1 MNTRHPSDSQV
12 RQDALAS
19 AHQALTQK
27 DLSRALTEV
36 EALLTHHPDWAP
48 AVHLAGLV
56 ARALGDASRA
66 EDLMRRSLELPGVT
80 AQARAEYAH
89 NLGNLLRG
97 AGYPAAAESAYRL
110 SLAHGELPQA
120 RLGLARSLIE
130 LERPDDALDVLRSID
145 SESSN
150 VTVALLRA
158 EALAQAGERR
168 EALEALT
175 LVSDVAANRSSY
187 WISLGARLASLGRF
201 EDAETALL
209 PLLNT
214 PDAPAA
220 ILALGEVRVMCRE
233 WDRALAILRDGVRQ
247 FPRDVQIHSRYASLA
262 WMMGETRQ
270 FAEPLR
276 RELAARPTESALRLT
291 LASALA
297 NAGQHDESE
306 RLLREGHTL
315 RPNDPHFTA
324 LLALRCAE
332 TERTEEAQRWIGQA
346 LTIAP
351 EFELVREQAAI
362 VALTALRS
370 DEALTHTR
378 WLIEQRPSGQLA
390 WALHGVALRI
400 AGDSDW
406 KRLAEPTLVCRT
418 TQLSTPAGFSSLAE
432 FNRALA
438 DVLRKRHTVATHP
451 LVNSVRN
458 GTQVEILPDAE
469 TDPLL
474 RTFLELLR
482 GPIEA
487 FAREMPDD
495 ATHPLFRRTESDFRL
510 SGCWTVRLRGGSGR
524 HVSHIHPRGWL
535 SSAYYV
541 SVPDSL
547 AQDSSRGGWLNF
559 GRPPYPIAG
568 LEPTG
573 WVKPMEGTLALFPSY
588 QWHGVEPFSGGGE
601 RLSIA
606 FDVIPRPQ
614 R

>member
-1 MNTRHPSDSQV
+1 MNTRSASDLRS

-27 DLSRALTEV
+27 DLPRALTEV
-36 EALLTHHPDWAP
+36 EALLARHPEWAP
-48 AVHLAGLV
+48 AVHLAGLI

-80 AQARAEYAH
+80 PQAKAEYAH
-89 NLGNLLRG
+89 NLGNLLRS

-110 SLAHGELPQA
+110 SLAHGEMPQA
-120 RLGLARSLIE
+120 RLGLARTLIE
-130 LERPDDALDVLRSID
+130 LERPDDALGILRGLSAD
-145 SESSN
+145 S
-150 VTVALLRA
+150 TPLTATLLRA
-158 EALAQAGERR
+158 EALAQAGERP
-168 EALEALT
+168 EALEVLT
-175 LVSDVAANRSSY
+175 RVGEVAATRSSY
-187 WISLGARLASLGRF
+187 WVSLGARLASLGRF
-201 EDAETALL
+201 EEAETALL

-214 PDAPAA
+214 PDAAAA

-233 WDRALAILRDGVRQ
+233 WDRALAILREGIRQ
-247 FPRDVQIHSRYASLA
+247 FPRDVQIQSRYASLA

-270 FAEPLR
+270 FADPLR
-276 RELAARPTESALRLT
+276 RELAARPTESALRLA
-291 LASALA
+291 LASALD
-297 NAGQHDESE
+297 NAGQHDEAE
-306 RLLREGHTL
+306 RLLREGHLL

-332 TERTEEAQRWIGQA
+332 TERAEEAQRWIGQA
-346 LTIAP
+346 LAVAP

-378 WLIEQRPSGQLA
+378 WLIDQRPSGQLA

-400 AGDSDW
+400 AGDPEW
-406 KRLAEPTLVCRT
+406 KRLAEPTQVCRT
-418 TQLSTPAGFSSLAE
+418 AQLSTPQGYASLAE

-451 LVNSVRN
+451 LVNSVRH
-458 GTQVEILPDAE
+458 GTQVELLPDAE
-469 TDPLL
+469 TDPVVRAFLDLL
-474 RTFLELLR
+474 RE
-482 GPIEA
+482 PIER
-487 FAREMPDD
+487 FVREMPED
-495 ATHPLFRRTESDFRL
+495 ATHPLFRRAAPDFRL

-524 HVSHIHPRGWL
+524 HVSHVHPRGWL

-541 SVPDSL
+541 NVPESL
-547 AQDSSRGGWLNF
+547 ARDPNRGGWLAF

-573 WVKPMEGTLALFPSY
+573 WVSPQEGTLALFPSY
-588 QWHGVEPFSGGGE
+588 QWHGVEPFSGPGE
-601 RLSIA
+601 RLTIA
-606 FDVIPRPQ
+606 FDVVPRP
-614 R
+614 RA